1 MQNTN
6 KSNGKKVTT
15 IDIAKLSGVSQSTVS
30 FVLNNKEG
38 ISISEETRKKVLDC
52 ANALGYVHK
61 SASSRLKKKNPVI
74 GYVFPSFANIF
85 HFMAAQIIDSE
96 AGKRGCHT
104 VLCNT
109 RRERQSEAEQVEW
122 LISQKVDGIIYSYNP
137 IELDLIE
144 TYSRQVPIVILAEKN
159 YNININTVSLN
170 SFKSGELI
178 AEHLIELGHQNFAFI
193 TTPLSSRAISRKL
206 RFEGVISTLQKYGL
220 ENHMEICQAEK
231 ENEALSGCGDEVNV
245 GYALTKDLLS
255 RRHDITAMI
264 GLNDMFAIG
273 ICKALH
279 ESGIRIP
286 EDISVCGFDNLF
298 ISDYIFPSLTTV
310 DHFLLHRCRAA
321 LDMLIDHTASSG
333 DDIIKIEYDPK
344 LIIRGSTGPG

>member
-1 MQNTN
+1 MQKTDN
-6 KSNGKKVTT
+6 KKKITT

-38 ISISEETRKKVLDC
+38 VSISEETRKRVLDC
-52 ANALGYVHK
+52 ARALGYIHK
-61 SASSRLKKKNPVI
+61 AAYSRTKKQNPVI

-85 HFMAAQIIDSE
+85 HFMAAQIIDNE

-109 RRERQSEAEQVEW
+109 RRERQGEADQVEW

-144 TYSRQVPIVILAEKN
+144 TYSRQIPIVILAEKN
-159 YNININTVSLN
+159 YDININTVSLN

-178 AEHLIELGHQNFAFI
+178 AEHLIELGHRKFAFI

-206 RFEGVISTLQKYGL
+206 RFEGVLSALKKHGFDNDL
-220 ENHMEICQAEK
+220 VICQAEK
-231 ENEALSGCGDEVNV
+231 ENEALSGCGDEANT
-245 GYALTKDLLS
+245 GYTLTRDLLS
-255 RRHDITAMI
+255 RRNDVTAII

-273 ICKALH
+273 ICKALN
-279 ESGIRIP
+279 EAGIRIP

-298 ISDYIFPSLTTV
+298 LSDYMFPPLTTV
-310 DHFLLHRCRAA
+310 DHFLPHRCRAA
-321 LDMLIDHTASSG
+321 LDMLTDRTTPAGS
-333 DDIIKIEYDPK
+333 DIIKIEYDPK
-344 LIIRGSTGPG
+344 LVVRGSTGYAKK